1 MLRRH
6 LALFSLFSAIA
17 VVAVLLIAAYQGW
30 MGARLQA
37 YVAQITKCA
46 YLSVERC
53 ATHPLCQGD
62 YAADPRYP
70 EELIFRACKAKTA
83 EQLKTASNTAK
94 LCRRSGG
101 SWDRTPYGEYCQC
114 PSGLR
119 YAPASGCQPGGPGA
133 E

>member
-6 LALFSLFSAIA
+6 LALFTIFSGIA
-17 VVAVLLIAAYQGW
+17 VVAVLLMAAYQGW

-37 YVAQITKCA
+37 YAVQITKCA

-53 ATHPLCQGD
+53 TLHPLCQGD

-70 EELIFRACKAKTA
+70 DELVFRGCGAKSGEQLQRAASTA
-83 EQLKTASNTAK
+83 EG
-94 LCRRSGG
+94 CRRSGG
-101 SWDRTPYGEYCQC
+101 SWQGTPYGEYCQC
-114 PSGLR
+114 PTGLR
-119 YAPASGCQPGGPGA
+119 YAPASGCQPNGPGA